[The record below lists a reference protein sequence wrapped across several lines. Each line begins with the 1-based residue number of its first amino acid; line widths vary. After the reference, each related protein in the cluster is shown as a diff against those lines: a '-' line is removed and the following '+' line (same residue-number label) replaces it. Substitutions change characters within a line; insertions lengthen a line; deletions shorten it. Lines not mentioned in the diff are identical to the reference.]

1 MMELVIERADVLKRS
16 VDAIAVLIDEA
27 EFEVSEKGLA
37 LKATDPSQISM
48 VDFEFEKKAFKKFHV
63 DGTQRL
69 GLDMEYLNQ
78 VMSRSKPMDEVVL
91 KLDDDSSKL
100 SVTFRGTS
108 TRTFSVPLID
118 ISSGELPNPKI
129 EFDAMVKVKAGILQD
144 ALKDA
149 SLLSTHLTLGA
160 KSDLFFVKAVSSK
173 GELMNETPKGS
184 DSLPDLSVK
193 KDCSSMFPLDYLSDM
208 LKAANS
214 ETEVTV
220 KLKENAPVEINYKIG
235 EARMKYFLAPR
246 IESA

>member
-1 MMELVIERADVLKRS
+1 MMELVIERAEVLKRS

-27 EFEVSEKGLA
+27 EFEVSEKGLT

-63 DGTQRL
+63 DGTVRL
-69 GLDMEYLNQ
+69 GLDLEYLNQ
-78 VMSRSKPMDEVVL
+78 VMSRSKPADEVVL
-91 KLDDDSSKL
+91 KLEDDSSKL

-118 ISSGELPNPKI
+118 ISAGELPNPKI
-129 EFDAMVKVKAGILQD
+129 EFDATVKVKATVLQD

-160 KSDLFFVKAVSSK
+160 KSDQFYVKATSSK
-173 GELMNETPKGS
+173 GELLNETPKGS

-208 LKAANS
+208 LKAAAS
-214 ETEVTV
+214 DTDVTV
-220 KLKENAPVEINYKIG
+220 KIKENAPVEINYKIG
-235 EARMKYFLAPR
+235 EAKMRYFLAPR

>member
-27 EFEVSEKGLA
+27 EFEVSATGLS

-48 VDFEFEKKAFKKFHV
+48 VDFAFEKNAFKKFHV
-63 DGTQRL
+63 DGTVRL

-78 VMSRSKPMDEVVL
+78 VMSRSKPADEVVL

-100 SVTFRGTS
+100 MITFRGTS

-129 EFDAMVKVKAGILQD
+129 EFDATVKVKASVLQD

-149 SLLSTHLTLGA
+149 GLLSTHLTLGA
-160 KSDLFFVKAVSSK
+160 RADSFFVRATSSK
-173 GELMNETPKGS
+173 GDLMNETHKGS

-193 KDCSSMFPLDYLSDM
+193 RDCSSMFPLDYLSDM
-208 LKAANS
+208 LKSAAS
-214 ETEVTV
+214 DTDVLV
-220 KLKENAPVEINYKIG
+220 KLKENAPVEINYLIG
-235 EARMKYFLAPR
+235 DARMRYFLAPR